1 MQTHKQNCTLS
12 FSAELNFVKLIA
24 KKSSLIYETTKII
37 DFRLSS
43 LKKISGIRGDVMTK
57 VGFGK
62 FCPQIKKACL

>member
-43 LKKISGIRGDVMTK
+43 LKKISGIRVDV
-57 VGFGK
+57 
-62 FCPQIKKACL
+62 Q